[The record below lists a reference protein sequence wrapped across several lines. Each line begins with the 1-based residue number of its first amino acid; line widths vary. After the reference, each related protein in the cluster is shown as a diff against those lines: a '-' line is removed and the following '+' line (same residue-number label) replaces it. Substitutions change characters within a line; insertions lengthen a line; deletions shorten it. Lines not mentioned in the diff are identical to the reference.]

1 MFRHDKSGRVQTI
14 APCTNKTIACT
25 ARLVAW
31 ATGGTAGNEPEQSTS
46 ELKTPADGWDHQSH
60 DSMTQIVF
68 KWFQVGSFSI
78 EIVTHGAKPGNKWDK
93 ALYCTCFFLFII
105 RKYFFTFKKKRGGG
119 GGSRHWSV
127 VKSTSW
133 SSWSELRSVTT
144 RWSKSFTMTV
154 AFSVITEKG
163 TVKIFLNA
171 WIHQMLHNS
180 HFVLLYFQRV
190 SPVSWLMRKK

>member
-105 RKYFFTFKKKRGGG
+105 RKYFFTFKKKKGGG
-119 GGSRHWSV
+119 VDGVADTGVSSSQRHEAV
-127 VKSTSW
+127 EVNYA
-133 SSWSELRSVTT
+133 RSPLDGQ
-144 RWSKSFTMTV
+144 RASLW
-154 AFSVITEKG
+154 
-163 TVKIFLNA
+163 
-171 WIHQMLHNS
+171 Q
-180 HFVLLYFQRV
+180 LL
-190 SPVSWLMRKK
+190 SP